1 MAMSTPTYP
10 TLPGGHALSPF
21 RAQALLQKLQAIDD
35 AIETL
40 DAEWFYPLEV
50 SAPGQGGA
58 LAGERLARLQLL
70 VDEHPLPDAPDGKH
84 QRSLWVTARQGT
96 LSPWSSKAID
106 ILHHAGFAD
115 VTRIERGIRWKL
127 GFRHGLL
134 GGSKAQDYP
143 EAKLALLA
151 ACLHDP
157 MTESWFTTAPDPAR
171 LFAPQHPAGPG
182 AVGRRDRL
190 PGPRLRRAGT
200 RPHRCRA
207 DDVRAGQLRALPPQD
222 LQRRLHHR
230 RQAAGTVALRHDPRD
245 PQGPPAGHGGGLF
258 RQRRHPGR
266 RHAGHLERGP
276 GHRPLSLVR
285 RAGASPAEGRD
296 PQPPH
301 GHCPPPGR
309 SHRQWRRDP

>member
-1 MAMSTPTYP
+1 MV
-10 TLPGGHALSPF
+10 LPAGGFGPGAGWRPDRRAAGPPAAAGGRAPAARCPRRQASALPLGHGPSGHALALVVQGHRHPAPCRLCRRDAH
-21 RAQALLQKLQAIDD
+21 RARH
-35 AIETL
+35 
-40 DAEWFYPLEV
+40 PLEAGL
-50 SAPGQGGA
+50 SARPAGRQQGPGLSRGKA
-58 LAGERLARLQLL
+58 RPAGRL
-70 VDEHPLPDAPDGKH
+70 
-84 QRSLWVTARQGT
+84 
-96 LSPWSSKAID
+96 
-106 ILHHAGFAD
+106 
-115 VTRIERGIRWKL
+115 
-127 GFRHGLL
+127 
-134 GGSKAQDYP
+134 
-143 EAKLALLA
+143 
-151 ACLHDP
+151 
-157 MTESWFTTAPDPAR
+157 PAR
-171 LFAPQHPAGPG
+171 PDDRELVHHRTGSGPALCAPCPCPPGHRAAGRRCRRRPARSQHPAGPG

-230 RQAAGTVALRHDPRD
+230 RPAAGTVALRHDPRD

-266 RHAGHLERGP
+266 RHAGRLERGP
-276 GHRPLSLVR
+276 GHWPLPLVR

-301 GHCPPPGR
+301 GHRPPPGR